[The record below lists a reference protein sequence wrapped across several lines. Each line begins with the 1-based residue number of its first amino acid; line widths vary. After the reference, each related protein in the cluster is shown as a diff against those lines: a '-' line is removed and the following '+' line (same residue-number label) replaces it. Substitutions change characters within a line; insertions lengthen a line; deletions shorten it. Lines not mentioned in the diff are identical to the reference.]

1 MRFTRAAVWLVGAV
15 LLGTLVVVA
24 GKAPATDGNA
34 SVTVPLELVIA
45 DTPSLLATPR
55 IGLNLGQWTTWG
67 AEQLSRNVLKN
78 PGFEGVI
85 DRALVRA
92 SDVHRHGFSDDESW
106 LARADGFW
114 AGAGFEVLTGTAAGQ
129 SGQVLASVA
138 SNARGRPEYRVKDPI
153 NGLANGDI
161 VALTRIRDDLPPAR
175 WWFPESGEGSART
188 NPRLVAPG
196 SPGLRSLGLHPDNF
210 ASVRAV
216 SHLDTIGGRAGKLL
230 PVRGSWR
237 LGLWVHGPEAGGTQ
251 LQIRFH
257 RHGSSPFLDL
267 QHPVESG
274 WHYLEYHFEGDDAGP
289 VGPLEFIL
297 EASGGVVHLDDVW
310 LGPVQPEGTFPESG
324 GGLATEV
331 FNPQLIRLLEQLRPG
346 YLRDWQGQLGD
357 TLDNRLAPPFA
368 RRTTRYRHGDS
379 DFGYGLPEFL
389 DLNRLVGAQPW
400 LILPTT
406 FSPDEARQL
415 GAWLADRIADYDFE
429 EVIVEFGNEN
439 WNAIFR
445 SAGIQDPEH
454 HGAAADRLFA
464 ALRDGAD
471 GHPAIG
477 TAINAQY
484 VNPHAALRF
493 AGASQEADILALAPY
508 FLYRLDATDRGR
520 ELELLFADDG
530 GHMVRMLAERPLQQ
544 QIAVYEINL
553 HTTRGDMPAHERD
566 AVVTGTEAGVALA
579 QNLLRHLNRG
589 VRHQNV
595 YRVTGYDTLLQDR
608 SDLTQLF
615 GIARDLA
622 HESSL
627 RPTGTAVEMLNRV
640 IGGNLHPIAMPGAAQ
655 AFLAASAFGHDRGWA
670 VAVVSASPDP
680 QTLRVHFPDDGAPL
694 PARVRLLGD
703 PATGLPTPPQITDRQ
718 IELTVPPFSLITLEP
733 ESHNDDTIGP
743 PMSFMVES
751 LPTRADT
758 ALPRCSRGLE
768 MTADE
773 YSLNGRDQGD
783 RSVSAKTSFSSQSCH
798 RLTDPFLF
806 NRAAD

>member
-1 MRFTRAAVWLVGAV
+1 MRFTRAAVWLAGAA
-15 LLGTLVVVA
+15 LLGTLGVVA
-24 GKAPATDGNA
+24 GKAPATDGSA
-34 SVTVPLELVIA
+34 SVTGTIDLVIG
-45 DTPSLLATPR
+45 DTPILVDTPR

-138 SNARGRPEYRVKDPI
+138 SNARGRPEYRVASPVP
-153 NGLANGDI
+153 GLAEGDI

-175 WWFPESGEGSART
+175 WWLPKAGEGTVRT
-188 NPRLVAPG
+188 NPTLLAPG
-196 SPGLRSLGLHPDNF
+196 SPGQRSLGLHPH
-210 ASVRAV
+210 SGSGVRVV
-216 SHLDTIGGRAGKLL
+216 SHLDAIGKRAGKLL

-237 LGLWVHGPEAGGTQ
+237 LGLWVHGPEQGGAH

-257 RHGSSPFLDL
+257 RDGSAPFIQL
-267 QHPVESG
+267 QHPVEPG
-274 WHYLEYHFEGDDAGP
+274 WHYLDHPFAADDLGP

-310 LGPVQPEGTFPESG
+310 LGPVQPEGTSPESG
-324 GGLATEV
+324 GDLATEV

-368 RRTTRYRHGDS
+368 RRTTRYRPGDS

-415 GAWLADRIADYDFE
+415 GAWLAQRIADHGFD

-439 WNAIFR
+439 WNAVFR
-445 SAGIQDPEH
+445 PAGIQDPKH

-464 ALRDGAD
+464 ALREGAD
-471 GHPAIG
+471 GHPAIR

-520 ELELLFADDG
+520 ELELLFAGDG
-530 GHMVRMLAERPLQQ
+530 GHMARMLAERPLQQ

-553 HTTRGDMPAHERD
+553 HTTRGDMPRHERD
-566 AVVTGTEAGVALA
+566 AVVTSTEAGVALA
-579 QNLLRHLNRG
+579 QNLLHHLNRG
-589 VRHQNV
+589 VRRQNV

-640 IGGNLHPIAMPGAAQ
+640 IGGNLHPIAMSGAAQ
-655 AFLAASAFGHDRGWA
+655 AFLTASAFRHDRGWA
-670 VAVVSASPDP
+670 VAVVSASPYP
-680 QTLRVHFPDDGAPL
+680 QTLRLHFPDDGAPL
-694 PARVRLLGD
+694 PTEVRLLGGPVTD
-703 PATGLPTPPQITDRQ
+703 PPTPPQIAERR
-718 IELTVPPFSLITLEP
+718 IELTLPPFSLVTL
-733 ESHNDDTIGP
+733 
-743 PMSFMVES
+743 
-751 LPTRADT
+751 LP
-758 ALPRCSRGLE
+758 
-768 MTADE
+768 
-773 YSLNGRDQGD
+773 
-783 RSVSAKTSFSSQSCH
+783 
-798 RLTDPFLF
+798 
-806 NRAAD
+806 